1 VGGTCFQGFESDL
14 FYVVESGEFEA
25 TFSQVFEQPFGFCV
39 LRNESFR
46 KERPCC
52 WLCLDA

>member
-46 KERPCC
+46 K
-52 WLCLDA
+52 